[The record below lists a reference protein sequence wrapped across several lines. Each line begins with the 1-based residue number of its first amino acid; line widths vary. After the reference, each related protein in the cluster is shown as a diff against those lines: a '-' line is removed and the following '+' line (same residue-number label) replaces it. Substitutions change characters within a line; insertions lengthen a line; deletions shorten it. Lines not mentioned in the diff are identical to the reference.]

1 MRPAARSRG
10 FTLLELLLA
19 LAIFSAIMVLL
30 LSSFTGAERVREGL
44 SSRSRDFRQIRIVLD
59 RIGTELQGAFA
70 SDAVEDAAMTCIAD
84 KFSGKPAST
93 LIFTAFASAD
103 AGGDRPSAGV
113 VKLKYFPRVG
123 PDGLFVELHRE
134 EAFLPLIENKIPTH
148 DARMADRLLGFRVEM
163 YGGESWTDRWP
174 PEGKKKSALPE
185 RIAVILTDSQGTEY
199 RRVVPLHLAGQEAQ
213 LPYSGRR
220 TAAQ

>member
-1 MRPAARSRG
+1 MRPVGRSRG
-10 FTLLELLLA
+10 FTLVEVLLT
-19 LAIFSAIMVLL
+19 LAIFSAVMVLL

-59 RIGTELQGAFA
+59 RIGAELQGAFA
-70 SDAVEDAAMTCIAD
+70 SNAVEDAAMTCVAD

-93 LIFTAFASAD
+93 LIFTAFTAAD
-103 AGGDRPSAGV
+103 TGGGRPSAGV

-134 EAFLPLIENKIPTH
+134 ESFLPLIENRIPTH
-148 DARMADRLLGFRVEM
+148 QARMADRLLGFRVELHD
-163 YGGESWTDRWP
+163 GESWTDRWP
-174 PEGKKKSALPE
+174 PERRSGSALPE
-185 RIAVILTDSQGTEY
+185 RIAVILTDSRGIEY

-220 TAAQ
+220 RAEE